1 MSLISTSLFSAL
13 MISTIKKGNIK
24 SGFKYIPIFAMVSLI
39 IYIFAQ
45 KIIDL
50 ALGVFIQF

>member
-1 MSLISTSLFSAL
+1 
-13 MISTIKKGNIK
+13 MISTIKKGNTK
-24 SGFKYIPIFAMVSLI
+24 SGIKYIPIFATVSLI

-45 KIIDL
+45 KVIDL